1 MADIGAYNL
10 GYQVFKGVVML
21 ALIVNSYFLP
31 FVSQHISDGPT
42 MRDYLSRKRSR
53 IFLVG
58 VFCIVLLFLTVPY
71 IFNFYGEDY
80 RDSAAVLRIL
90 LVGTV
95 PILHTAFYVPI
106 LNSLKRYRFHQTV
119 NVFHVVLNLLLD
131 MLLVP
136 VMGLLGAAVA
146 TTTAYFCQAVTFE
159 IYFRIRLRKLFWQ

>member
-31 FVSQHISDGPT
+31 FVSRHISDGPR

-58 VFCIVLLFLTVPY
+58 VFCIALLFLVTPY
-71 IFNFYGEDY
+71 IFNFYGEGY

-106 LNSLKRYRFHQTV
+106 LNSLQRYRFHQTV

-146 TTTAYFCQAVTFE
+146 TTIAYFCQAVTFE